1 MIEQSKKIEFTI
13 SKLKEMIHEVE
24 LIVKS
29 KSYENLE
36 IEREIKKMELV
47 NTKINQLNKNA
58 ESSIS

>member
-1 MIEQSKKIEFTI
+1 
-13 SKLKEMIHEVE
+13 MIHEVE

-29 KSYENLE
+29 KSYENLD

-58 ESSIS
+58 

>member
-1 MIEQSKKIEFTI
+1 
-13 SKLKEMIHEVE
+13 MIHEVE

-29 KSYENLE
+29 KAYENLE

-58 ESSIS
+58 E

>member
-1 MIEQSKKIEFTI
+1 
-13 SKLKEMIHEVE
+13 MIHEVE